1 MHMTDQD
8 NTTSDEIVSD
18 TGSESTASS
27 EGEVTSE
34 QDAAISEAV
43 SPNAVTSESMPS
55 EAEDESAS
63 EENCAAQGDAEQVVE
78 LGAADVVPASEG
90 DISEEVSAR
99 EAALAAAAA
108 SLDAISTGTIGMAQE
123 DGPEDRALHVGL
135 VEAILFANGDPADLE
150 RLLLISRLNEDQLQR
165 ALSTLKERGSSDA
178 SGCELV
184 QVAGKYQ
191 LRTKAMFSEYLREIK
206 AEPPRRLSAAA
217 LETLAIVAYRQPIV
231 RSDVEK
237 IRGVDCTPTIKTLL
251 ERGLIK
257 ILGHQAS
264 VGQPALYGTTE
275 EFLKLFGLNSLS
287 ELPTLRDLQELE
299 RDPGESEEVDEEPA
313 SSKPAMD
320 TGEDIRP
327 TAANA

>member
-1 MHMTDQD
+1 
-8 NTTSDEIVSD
+8 
-18 TGSESTASS
+18 
-27 EGEVTSE
+27 
-34 QDAAISEAV
+34 
-43 SPNAVTSESMPS
+43 
-55 EAEDESAS
+55 
-63 EENCAAQGDAEQVVE
+63 
-78 LGAADVVPASEG
+78 
-90 DISEEVSAR
+90 
-99 EAALAAAAA
+99 
-108 SLDAISTGTIGMAQE
+108 
-123 DGPEDRALHVGL
+123 
-135 VEAILFANGDPADLE
+135 
-150 RLLLISRLNEDQLQR
+150 
-165 ALSTLKERGSSDA
+165 
-178 SGCELV
+178 
-184 QVAGKYQ
+184 
-191 LRTKAMFSEYLREIK
+191 
-206 AEPPRRLSAAA
+206 LSAAA